1 MTGEEINLLHGRGL
15 SYGRLSRV
23 MSIPKATLGYRA
35 NKGRRETSR
44 LVSKPKP
51 NALWEWV
58 RMLKEIK
65 PTWGIRRVRAWI
77 RKALMIP
84 IGRKRT
90 ARILREQN
98 LLCPRI
104 KKMPGRREKP
114 KTEAKRPKELFA
126 TDMTQFMLTTG
137 RALYL
142 VVVLDVFTR
151 RIVGWHLS
159 LRCRAV
165 EWLEALDMALNA
177 EFPHGSRG
185 QGLTIRLDNGCQ
197 PTSKRFREAL
207 GNLEITPEWTGYN
220 SPKQNA
226 HVERVIGTLKADWL
240 WIEECDTFGQA
251 EDLVTRAVSEYN
263 QEHPHS
269 ALNYLSPCEFDR
281 AWHQEDFFINLQDQ
295 MEITQIAA

>member
-1 MTGEEINLLHGRGL
+1 MIHGRGL
-15 SYGRLSRV
+15 SYGRQARV
-23 MSIPKATLGYRA
+23 MSIPKSSLAYRA
-35 NKGRRETSR
+35 NKGREKLAS
-44 LVSKPKP
+44 LVRKPKQA
-51 NALWEWV
+51 ALWEWV

-98 LLCPRI
+98 LLCPRL
-104 KKMPGRREKP
+104 KKRQGRRERP
-114 KTEAKRPKELFA
+114 KTEAVRPNQLYA
-126 TDMTQFMLTTG
+126 IDMTQFMLTTG

-142 VVVLDVFTR
+142 VVVLDVFNR
-151 RIVGWHLS
+151 CIVGWHLS
-159 LRCRAV
+159 ARCRAV
-165 EWLEALDMALNA
+165 EWLFALDMALNT

-185 QGLTIRLDNGCQ
+185 QGLTLRMDNGCQ
-197 PTSKRFREAL
+197 PTSRRFQEAL
-207 GNLEITPEWTGYN
+207 INLDIRPEWTGYN

-251 EDLVTRAVSEYN
+251 QGLVARAVSEYN

-269 ALNYLSPCEFDR
+269 SLNYLSPLEFNR
-281 AWHQEDFFINLQDQ
+281 AWHKEGSFSNPQNN
-295 MEITQIAA
+295 MEITLVAA